1 MCRCKSK
8 CTTNAC
14 ACSKALRE
22 CDPDLC
28 TTCLDA
34 DLNWNPDKSSCRNV
48 SIQVG
53 RNTSDKRYVCLSVN
67 DNILQR
73 ELGKKLYVAPSDI
86 AGWGC
91 FLGEKAHKN
100 ELIAEYLGE
109 VISQEESER
118 RGKIYDKAKCSYMFQ
133 LNEEFCVDAARSVSV
148 SLNVQCLSN

>member
-1 MCRCKSK
+1 MHHLPGRGPQ
-8 CTTNAC
+8 
-14 ACSKALRE
+14 LEPGQEQLQERL
-22 CDPDLC
+22 DPGG
-28 TTCLDA
+28 
-34 DLNWNPDKSSCRNV
+34 
-48 SIQVG
+48 QEY
-53 RNTSDKRYVCLSVN
+53 KRYVCLSVN

>member
-1 MCRCKSK
+1 MCFI
-8 CTTNAC
+8 
-14 ACSKALRE
+14 
-22 CDPDLC
+22 
-28 TTCLDA
+28 
-34 DLNWNPDKSSCRNV
+34 SCN
-48 SIQVG
+48 
-53 RNTSDKRYVCLSVN
+53 SVVFN